1 MEFAE
6 LPTIFVECLKLTSE
20 LNSFDTKCEAEK
32 EKTIRFQQQELAN
45 AETSYGTK
53 QTELASA
60 FETKRNQL
68 KNEHETKQNELAT
81 TINNLSNNITNKR
94 NDWAK
99 ANEDAEFKQGLEMT
113 LKRYRE
119 RNNQAKI
126 DETLRELEELKDVE
140 VKAKTIHDELES
152 MIKQLEDAEE
162 AKRNEEQQFLAND
175 KALLAAYEQDKRNEE
190 QAYNNKVASM
200 KSAYEIAAKDVEDQ
214 NKRRKELLINRQKQ
228 FAGKLGEWCLTHG
241 LMIKEAMEL
250 NAKLNNA
257 DKQ

>member
-1 MEFAE
+1 MEFVDLE
-6 LPTIFVECLKLTSE
+6 TIYPECVNVTSE
-20 LNSFDTKCEAEK
+20 LNSFDAKCKAEK

-45 AETSYGTK
+45 AETSYVTK
-53 QTELASA
+53 QTKLASA

-81 TINNLSNNITNKR
+81 TINNLNNNITNKR

-126 DETLRELEELKDVE
+126 DETLHELEELKDVE
-140 VKAKTIHDELES
+140 VKAKTIHDELEA
-152 MIKQLEDAEE
+152 MIKQQQDAEE
-162 AKRNEEQQFLAND
+162 AKRNEEQQFVAND
-175 KALLAAYEQDKRNEE
+175 KALLDSYEQDKRNEE

-200 KSAYEIAAKDVEDQ
+200 KSAYETAAKDVEDQ
-214 NKRRKELLINRQKQ
+214 NERRKKLLINRQKQ
-228 FAGKLGEWCLTHG
+228 YAGKLGEWWLTYG
-241 LMIKEAMEL
+241 LMIDESREL
-250 NAKLNNA
+250 NNKLNNA
-257 DKQ
+257 AKQ